1 MPDRKIIKY
10 YKLLSP
16 GSSILRFHFSERFPM
31 SSPLVPLDS
40 FDSFGISPLVMDSM
54 KDMGYTAPT
63 PIQQQALPILLKGA
77 DDFIGLASTGTG
89 KTAAFGIPLVENI
102 EASTKDTQ
110 ALVLSPTR
118 ELALQVAEQLTL
130 LGKKKG
136 LRVVTIYG
144 GASYRSQL
152 EGIRRGAHIVVA
164 TPGRLVD
171 FLEQKYI
178 KLQNVKT
185 VVLDEADEMLS
196 MGFKDDLDMILKATH
211 SDGSTS
217 ARAACRTWLFSA
229 TMSTEV
235 RRLATTYLEKPQM
248 VQADKSNETQ
258 KLVEQF
264 YYTVM
269 NKNKKE
275 AICRI
280 LQTLPEFYGIIF
292 CQTKMEV
299 ADLADMLAS
308 RGFPTDSLHGDKNQ
322 QEREATLRKF
332 KQRHVKII
340 VATDVAARGLDIKDL
355 THVVN
360 HSLPWDAESYVHRIG
375 RTGRNGQ
382 KGIALTLVDTDQLH
396 LLRRISQSTKSTMT
410 KGVIPSADEVAGLKT
425 KEVLEKVT
433 GTQADAFE
441 TQLARDFIVDLVQS
455 GEMNLTDLTKEDLL
469 AKLVV
474 AFFPNLFVKKD
485 IPLDYMGDRVPREM
499 LPREAGDNRFT
510 ENRGGGGG
518 GGYRGRTG
526 GGGRGGF
533 GGRRFDSDRS
543 ADNNSR
549 GASATAGS
557 NRARPA
563 AAATGERSFNS
574 DAGDRDRSSDRGASA
589 SRSERPAGYRGAV
602 SSSAPPRRSEVPG
615 VKRHRSSDNN
625 SQGAKASKRS

>member
-1 MPDRKIIKY
+1 
-10 YKLLSP
+10 
-16 GSSILRFHFSERFPM
+16 M

-54 KDMGYTAPT
+54 KDMGFTAPT

-211 SDGSTS
+211 SDGSSS

-235 RRLATTYLEKPQM
+235 RRLATTYLEKPQT

-269 NKNKKE
+269 NKNKRE

-299 ADLADMLAS
+299 ADLADMLAQ

-382 KGIALTLVDTDQLH
+382 KGIAFSLVDTDQLH
-396 LLRRISQSTKSTMT
+396 LLRRIAQSTKSTMT

-441 TQLARDFIVDLVQS
+441 TQLARDFIIDLVQS

-485 IPLDYMGDRVPREM
+485 IALDYMGDRVPREM

-510 ENRGGGGG
+510 ENRGGGG
-518 GGYRGRTG
+518 
-526 GGGRGGF
+526 RGGF
-533 GGRRFDSDRS
+533 GGRSGGGRGYGGGGGRRFDNDRS
-543 ADNNSR
+543 SDNNSR
-549 GASATAGS
+549 GASASAGS
-557 NRARPA
+557 HRARPA
-563 AAATGERSFNS
+563 ASASGERSFNS
-574 DAGDRDRSSDRGASA
+574 DAGDRDRSFDRGASA
-589 SRSERPAGYRGAV
+589 PRAERSERPAGYRGSV
-602 SSSAPPRRSEVPG
+602 SSTPRRADVPG